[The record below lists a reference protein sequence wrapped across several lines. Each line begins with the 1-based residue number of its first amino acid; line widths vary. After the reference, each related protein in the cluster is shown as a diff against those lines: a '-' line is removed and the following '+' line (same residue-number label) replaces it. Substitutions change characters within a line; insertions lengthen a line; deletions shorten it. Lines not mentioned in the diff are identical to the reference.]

1 MFYIGTDMSINV
13 NNPEAD
19 ALTRKFASMA
29 GVGITDAIVI
39 AMKEAIARRRAT
51 ESPLETAARIR
62 EKYGVSLRDDAR
74 KALPKQVFDD
84 MWRETRDE
92 A

>member
-1 MFYIGTDMSINV
+1 MPINV

-19 ALTRKFASMA
+19 ALTRKFAEMA

-51 ESPLETAARIR
+51 ETPLETAARIR
-62 EKYGVSLRDDAR
+62 KKYGVSLSDEAR
-74 KALPKQVFDD
+74 KKLPRQAFHEMWGDD
-84 MWRETRDE
+84 LNRDR
-92 A
+92 

>member
-1 MFYIGTDMSINV
+1 VPLNV

-19 ALTRKFASMA
+19 ALTRKFARMA

-39 AMKEAIARRRAT
+39 AMKEAIARRREA

-62 EKYGVSLRDDAR
+62 AKYGIVLTDQVRTP
-74 KALPKQVFDD
+74 LPKRVFDEMWDDD
-84 MWRETRDE
+84 MGKGERRKD
-92 A
+92 